1 MLTNSRDIIR
11 RLERGWALVRVTGS
25 HHVFKSPISGATVV
39 VPIPRR
45 TWEKALSMPFIRA
58 RGGNLTEVAMAH
70 YIAIIEDAG
79 PDHAVGVWFP
89 DLPGC
94 TSAGDDIDE
103 ALRNA
108 PEALEL
114 YAESFEADGKPL
126 PRPRT
131 LTELKNDPEIA
142 DDIKTYMVALIE
154 FPARA
159 HAAE

>member
-1 MLTNSRDIIR
+1 
-11 RLERGWALVRVTGS
+11 
-25 HHVFKSPISGATVV
+25 
-39 VPIPRR
+39 
-45 TWEKALSMPFIRA
+45 
-58 RGGNLTEVAMAH
+58 MAH

-79 PDHAVGVWFP
+79 PNYAIGVWFP

-114 YAESFEADGKPL
+114 FAEALEDSGKSL
-126 PRPRT
+126 PTPRT
-131 LTELKNDPEIA
+131 LTELKADPEIA
-142 DDIKTYMVALIE
+142 DDIQPYMVALVE
-154 FPARA
+154 LPARA

>member
-1 MLTNSRDIIR
+1 
-11 RLERGWALVRVTGS
+11 
-25 HHVFKSPISGATVV
+25 
-39 VPIPRR
+39 
-45 TWEKALSMPFIRA
+45 
-58 RGGNLTEVAMAH
+58 MAH

-114 YAESFEADGKPL
+114 YAEGCEEDGRPL
-126 PRPRT
+126 PHPRT
-131 LTELKNDPEIA
+131 LTQLRADPEFA
-142 DDIKTYMVALIE
+142 DDIKNYMVALIE
-154 FPARA
+154 LPSHA

>member
-1 MLTNSRDIIR
+1 
-11 RLERGWALVRVTGS
+11 
-25 HHVFKSPISGATVV
+25 
-39 VPIPRR
+39 
-45 TWEKALSMPFIRA
+45 
-58 RGGNLTEVAMAH
+58 MAH
-70 YIAIIEDAG
+70 YVAIIEDAG

-94 TSAGDDIDE
+94 TSGGDDIDG

-114 YAESFEADGKPL
+114 YAESFEAEGRPL

-131 LTELKNDPEIA
+131 LTELNADPEFA

-154 FPARA
+154 LPSHA

>member
-1 MLTNSRDIIR
+1 
-11 RLERGWALVRVTGS
+11 V
-25 HHVFKSPISGATVV
+25 
-39 VPIPRR
+39 
-45 TWEKALSMPFIRA
+45 
-58 RGGNLTEVAMAH
+58 AH

-79 PDHAVGVWFP
+79 PDHAIGVWFP

-114 YAESFEADGKPL
+114 YAGSFEANGKEL
-126 PRPRT
+126 PPPRT
-131 LTELKNDPEIA
+131 LTELKAAPEFA

-154 FPARA
+154 LRARA